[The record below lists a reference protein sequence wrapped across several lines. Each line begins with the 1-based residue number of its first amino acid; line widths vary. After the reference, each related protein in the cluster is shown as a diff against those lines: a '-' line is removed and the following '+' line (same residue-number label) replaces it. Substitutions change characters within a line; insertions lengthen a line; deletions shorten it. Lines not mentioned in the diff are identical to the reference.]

1 MFQNGT
7 RVLRIINY
15 NFWFSLNVFD
25 TFFLIVVGY
34 ILTFIEEIIAN
45 DENYLF
51 QSRYFLLLPI
61 SIKRI

>member
-25 TFFLIVVGY
+25 TFFLIVVRY

-51 QSRYFLLLPI
+51 
-61 SIKRI
+61 

>member
-7 RVLRIINY
+7 RVYELLITI
-15 NFWFSLNVFD
+15 FDSHFD

-51 QSRYFLLLPI
+51 
-61 SIKRI
+61 